1 MSNDDAF
8 VLNLFRPTIY
18 KFLRFAKHLKLQ
30 GKVLDCGAGGNR
42 PPIALFS
49 KHGYESYGLDNSQA
63 EIKKAKEFID
73 KYRIEVELAEGDM
86 RDIPFDDEFFECV
99 FSYNASIHLT
109 KKDTEKAVNEMLRVL
124 KKGGILCMNF
134 LWYDK
139 VDPMLG
145 EEKNPGEF
153 WNKEHGEET
162 VHSFFTEEEVEIL
175 LKGTKTIYREKIQMK
190 VWFNERYFTESS
202 FDYIVQKE

>member
-1 MSNDDAF
+1 MSVESDF
-8 VLNLFRPTIY
+8 SLNIFRPTIY
-18 KFLRFAKHLKLQ
+18 KFLGLAKRLKIQ

-49 KHGYESYGLDNSQA
+49 KQGYESFGVDNSKAELEKARTFLDNY
-63 EIKKAKEFID
+63 ELN
-73 KYRIEVELAEGDM
+73 VELSEADM
-86 RDIPFDDEFFECV
+86 RDLPYDDEFFECV

-109 KKDTEKAVNEMLRVL
+109 KKGTEQAVNEMLRVL
-124 KKGGILCMNF
+124 KKEGILCMNF

-153 WNKEHGEET
+153 WSQEHGEET
-162 VHSFFTEEEVEIL
+162 VHSFFTEEEVEKL
-175 LKGTKTIYREKIQMK
+175 LKETKTIYREKIQMK
-190 VWFNERYFTESS
+190 VWFNEKYFTESS
-202 FDYIVQKE
+202 FDYIVKKE